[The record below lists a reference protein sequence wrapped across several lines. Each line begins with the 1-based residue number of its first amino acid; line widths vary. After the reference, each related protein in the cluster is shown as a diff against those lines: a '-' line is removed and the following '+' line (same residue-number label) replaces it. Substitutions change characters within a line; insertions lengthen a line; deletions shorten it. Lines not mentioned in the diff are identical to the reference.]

1 MGLFSR
7 FRKPDPRIQEAIDRA
22 PTPRLARP
30 TTFAFRSD
38 PMLVRSAVDVDDLHA
53 LYQQTPIE
61 LRSDLLTSM
70 SDGSANDPART
81 NIDDDSYEMIARRWI
96 AALEGDP
103 RPESALFR
111 GFWLQELAWLARGYE
126 LSADTSEDAA
136 RGFGHYL
143 AQAREQFKDATER
156 MPAADVTP
164 LVQWQSGLDLDRD
177 QAFALAARWRAQD
190 PWHYSGMEALLRCV
204 DERWSGNDHDWLAVA
219 ADICANAPA
228 GNAVLGLVPYAAMER
243 WDYFTAVEDMTF
255 GEADEEVFEDETVQ
269 QLLIDS
275 YAKLF
280 QSGVQHSAPERK
292 GFHLSM
298 FMWGGNKAD
307 LDELAFDA
315 MLRLNGQ
322 VNGWVWGELEE
333 EDPIEN
339 FTDVRNYL
347 IEEFIDH
354 MPTNA

>member
-7 FRKPDPRIQEAIDRA
+7 FRNPAPRIQEAIDRA
-22 PTPRLARP
+22 PTPRFARP

-38 PMLVRSAVDVDDLHA
+38 PMLVRSAVDIDDLHA

-61 LRSDLLTSM
+61 LRTELLTSM
-70 SDGSANDPART
+70 SDGSTNDPART

-96 AALEGDP
+96 AALEDDP
-103 RPESALFR
+103 RPESA
-111 GFWLQELAWLARGYE
+111 LARGYE

-143 AQAREQFKDATER
+143 AQAREQFTD
-156 MPAADVTP
+156 AADVTP
-164 LVQWQSGLDLDRD
+164 LVQWQSGLALDRD
-177 QAFALAARWRAQD
+177 EAFALAARRRAQA
-190 PWHYSGMEALLRCV
+190 PWHYSSMEALPRCV
-204 DERWSGNDHDWLAVA
+204 G
-219 ADICANAPA
+219 
-228 GNAVLGLVPYAAMER
+228 ER

-269 QLLIDS
+269 QLLTDS
-275 YAKLF
+275 YAELF
-280 QSGVQHSAPERK
+280 QSGAQHSAPERQV
-292 GFHLSM
+292 FHLSM

-322 VNGWVWGELEE
+322 VNCWVWGELEE

-347 IEEFIDH
+347 IEEFIDQ
-354 MPTNA
+354 MPTNV